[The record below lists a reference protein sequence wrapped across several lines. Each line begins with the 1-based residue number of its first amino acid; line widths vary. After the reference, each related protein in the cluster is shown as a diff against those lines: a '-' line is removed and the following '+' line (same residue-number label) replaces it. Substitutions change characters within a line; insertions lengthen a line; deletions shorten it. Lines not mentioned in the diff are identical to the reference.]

1 MDEPRAWRDGL
12 RAGYDGP
19 GGVQA
24 PEILST
30 AVADPRL
37 EFLLHM
43 LDPHASMP
51 LRHIWLIKLLAWVR
65 GDGKSAC
72 AALGRVTQF
81 LDAIEARPVVESR
94 VREWWAVFVRT
105 VELTAMLADHGF
117 SPRSA
122 FVSAFGERLRR
133 KLLPATPETI
143 DASSLLRLALPV
155 DFDATWLQQLDADQL
170 RRIARL
176 APPDLVDGVPHWQ
189 PLIMDAVTFCTSQVV
204 AAGFSSELRLR
215 MSDPVRAGQPFHE
228 LMVDLDRLR
237 DEALRRP
244 RDPEALKA
252 AFKAFRERLDG
263 CREAAAS
270 VYAHLEEN
278 GISVGL
284 VFRLRQLRARMVRIR
299 DLLDC
304 LLSEQPHR
312 AIAQLLARLV
322 LASGERYSIRALI
335 ANNASLLAAKVAER
349 SAEVG
354 EHYIT
359 RDRAEYRGM
368 LLSSAGGGFITGFT
382 VLLKFG
388 VLAIALS
395 AFWSGFAV
403 GILYSVSFIVIQ
415 LTHATLAT
423 KQPAMTAPAIAAKLK
438 DLHTEGAIEEFVDEV
453 THLVRSQVAAVLGNV
468 LLVAPTALL
477 LFFLLTRVLGV
488 QPLDEAHARE
498 TLESLHIYA
507 VLPWMAAFTGMVLFA
522 SSLIAG
528 WAENA
533 FVLNHID
540 SAMRYNPRIR
550 ATLGVERAQRWA
562 VFMRTH
568 ISGFAANISLGFM
581 LGLVPVVADFFGLPL
596 EVPHVTLS
604 TGLIVVAAA
613 SIGPSVL
620 ASPLLW
626 WSVAAIPVLGLLN
639 LGVSF
644 YCAVRLAIRAHNVS
658 RVDRARLRAAIGARL
673 RRHPGSFLLPPP

>member
-1 MDEPRAWRDGL
+1 MPPSASASAHDGA
-12 RAGYDGP
+12 RG
-19 GGVQA
+19 
-24 PEILST
+24 T
-30 AVADPRL
+30 ATMTTAESDARL
-37 EFLLHM
+37 EFLLGL
-43 LDPHASMP
+43 LDPQATLP
-51 LRHIWLIKLLAWVR
+51 LRHIWLIKLMAWVR
-65 GDGKSAC
+65 GDGKSAS
-72 AALGRVTQF
+72 AAVGRVRQF
-81 LDAIEARPVVESR
+81 LDAVEARPGIEARL
-94 VREWWAVFVRT
+94 REWWAVFVRT
-105 VELTAMLADHGF
+105 VELTALLADHGF

-122 FVSAFGERLRR
+122 FVSAFGERLQR
-133 KLLPATPETI
+133 KLVPGTPETI
-143 DASSLLRLALPV
+143 DASSLLRMALPGN
-155 DFDATWLQQLDADQL
+155 FDAAWIQQLDAELL

-189 PLIMDAVTFCTSQVV
+189 HLVMDAITFCATQVV

-215 MSDPVRAGQPFHE
+215 MSDPVRAAEPFHE

-237 DEALRRP
+237 VEAFRRP
-244 RDPEALKA
+244 RDPEALQA
-252 AFKAFRERLDG
+252 AFRAFRGRLDR

-270 VYAHLEEN
+270 VYAHLEDN

-304 LLSEQPHR
+304 LLSPQPHR
-312 AIAQLLARLV
+312 AIAQMLARLV

-335 ANNASLLAAKVAER
+335 ASNASMLAAKVAER

-359 RDRAEYRGM
+359 RDRAAYRGM
-368 LLSSAGGGFITGFT
+368 LLSAAGGGFITGFT

-388 VLAIALS
+388 VVAIALS
-395 AFWSGFAV
+395 EFWSGFAV

-438 DLHTEGAIEEFVDEV
+438 NLNTDDATEAFVDEV

-477 LFFLLTRVLGV
+477 LYLLLSRFMGV

-498 TLESLHIYA
+498 TLESLHVYGI
-507 VLPWMAAFTGMVLFA
+507 LPWMAAITGVVLFA
-522 SSLIAG
+522 SSLFAG
-528 WAENA
+528 WAENV
-533 FVLNHID
+533 FVLNRID

-550 ATLGVERAQRWA
+550 AALGVERAARWA

-581 LGLVPVVADFFGLPL
+581 LGLVPVVAEFFGLPIQ
-596 EVPHVTLS
+596 VPHVTLS

-613 SIGPSVL
+613 TLGPSVL
-620 ASPLLW
+620 GSSLLW
-626 WSVAAIPVLGLLN
+626 WSVAAIPVLGVLN
-639 LGVSF
+639 LSVSF
-644 YCAVRLAIRAHNVS
+644 YCAVRLAMRAHSIS
-658 RVDRARLRAAIGARL
+658 RVERARLDAALRARLR
-673 RRHPGSFLLPPP
+673 RRPASFLLPP